1 MIGTQTRCPASDV
14 RVVRGIPACRG
25 LGAGDLRGRFGV
37 SVTRNRSGWVA
48 AAALAVAL
56 SGCSSLGIDNDQPLF
71 RKQFDFTGKAG
82 GYSFSDTQ
90 QVRQAQPIT
99 ANDLIAANG
108 SCSPPPA
115 APVAPAATP
124 NPAVA
129 PVVAPDTPSLLG
141 EGVALGM
148 SECEVVWRAGAPN
161 NVELGKNPNG
171 ERTAVLTF
179 DSGPRPGIYR
189 FERGRL
195 MEMDSVAPPPAPPQ
209 VAKKKPVKPKKPPN
223 NNAA

>member
-1 MIGTQTRCPASDV
+1 MIGTQTGASCGLGLGIYGDV
-14 RVVRGIPACRG
+14 RVSVRLDRLGGLPA
-25 LGAGDLRGRFGV
+25 
-37 SVTRNRSGWVA
+37 VA
-48 AAALAVAL
+48 VAAALA
-56 SGCSSLGIDNDQPLF
+56 GCSAIGLDNDQPLF
-71 RKQFDFTGKAG
+71 RKQFDLTGKAG
-82 GYSFSDTQ
+82 GYTFSDTQ
-90 QVRQAQPIT
+90 QARQDRPIT

-115 APVAPAATP
+115 APVAAVSTP
-124 NPAVA
+124 NPAA
-129 PVVAPDTPSLLG
+129 PPAIAPDNVSLLG

-148 SECEVVWRAGAPN
+148 SECEVVWRAGTAN
-161 NVELGKNPNG
+161 NVQLGNNPNG
-171 ERTAVLTF
+171 DRTAVLTF

-195 MEMDSVAPPPAPPQ
+195 MEMDSVAPSAAPPQ

>member
-1 MIGTQTRCPASDV
+1 MSV
-14 RVVRGIPACRG
+14 RLDRKGG
-25 LGAGDLRGRFGV
+25 L
-37 SVTRNRSGWVA
+37 A

-56 SGCSSLGIDNDQPLF
+56 AGCGNLGLDSDQPWF
-71 RKQFDFTGKAG
+71 RKQFDLTGKAG
-82 GYSFSDTQ
+82 GYTFSDTQ
-90 QVRQAQPIT
+90 QARQDRPVT
-99 ANDLIAANG
+99 ANDLIAASG

-115 APVAPAATP
+115 APVAAAPTSNPAA
-124 NPAVA
+124 A
-129 PVVAPDTPSLLG
+129 PIAAPDNPSLLG

-161 NVELGKNPNG
+161 NVELGNTPNG
-171 ERTAVLTF
+171 DRTAVLTF

-189 FERGRL
+189 FQRGRL
-195 MEMDSVAPPPAPPQ
+195 MEMDSVAPAAAPPQ